1 MLATNVCLRVT
12 PYMQQ
17 LLLLLCV
24 SNALEAV
31 KNVHCLKL
39 HVKNVKTTI
48 FYTQPYKFAWTFVL
62 MAIMENKALLGH
74 ANLVLK
80 LTVLYAISFLA
91 FSASQ
96 ITSWMSK
103 IKLAKHLQ
111 LAYHK
116 FRHLLM
122 VTSVRNVILHA
133 TPAKVLYQQNVQNA

>member
-48 FYTQPYKFAWTFVL
+48 FYTQPYKFA
-62 MAIMENKALLGH
+62 
-74 ANLVLK
+74 
-80 LTVLYAISFLA
+80 
-91 FSASQ
+91 
-96 ITSWMSK
+96 
-103 IKLAKHLQ
+103 
-111 LAYHK
+111 
-116 FRHLLM
+116 
-122 VTSVRNVILHA
+122 
-133 TPAKVLYQQNVQNA
+133 